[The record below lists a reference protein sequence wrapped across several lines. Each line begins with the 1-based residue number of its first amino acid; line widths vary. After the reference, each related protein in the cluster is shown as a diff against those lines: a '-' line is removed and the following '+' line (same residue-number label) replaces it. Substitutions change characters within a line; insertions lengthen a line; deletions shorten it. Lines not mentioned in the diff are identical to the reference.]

1 MKLIYLVWCP
11 RGQDRE
17 RTASLLLDECAP
29 GILALARTLTM
40 HIADR
45 DSEMRSPAPK
55 LYPGP
60 PVCGAVHVT
69 LDQLTPAVGEIL
81 SEHGFEVA
89 GYEVEESIYTDYG
102 GNAHSG
108 PRTWPDGQRSPGI
121 VALTLMQRPRRLD
134 REEWIRRWHGRM
146 SPVSERIQPRA
157 RYVRNLVLDAITP
170 GAPPFEGIVEEAW
183 PSKIH
188 VMNPYLFYG
197 ARSTIAVN
205 MTRILSA
212 VLGFLELTKIRTTM
226 MSEYFLRT

>member
-1 MKLIYLVWCP
+1 
-11 RGQDRE
+11 
-17 RTASLLLDECAP
+17 
-29 GILALARTLTM
+29 
-40 HIADR
+40 
-45 DSEMRSPAPK
+45 
-55 LYPGP
+55 
-60 PVCGAVHVT
+60 
-69 LDQLTPAVGEIL
+69 
-81 SEHGFEVA
+81 
-89 GYEVEESIYTDYG
+89 
-102 GNAHSG
+102 
-108 PRTWPDGQRSPGI
+108 
-121 VALTLMQRPRRLD
+121 
-134 REEWIRRWHGRM
+134 M

-197 ARSTIAVN
+197 ARSTIELAVN